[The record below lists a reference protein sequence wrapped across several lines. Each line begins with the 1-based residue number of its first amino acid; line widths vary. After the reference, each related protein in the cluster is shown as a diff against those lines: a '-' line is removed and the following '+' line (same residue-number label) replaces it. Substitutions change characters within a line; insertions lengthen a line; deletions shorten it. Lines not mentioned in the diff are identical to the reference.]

1 MFDFHEKRKIR
12 SLVYSKVSI
21 GAILLVTI
29 VLSFSV
35 FERFSIERDMAEK
48 RDVRKEELE
57 QLKQR
62 AGSLEAKVKHLQDD
76 RGIEEE
82 IRGRFDVAKEGERV
96 VIILEDE
103 KTASRTP
110 VSSDGQSKDDEGADG
125 SWLSTLKFW

>member
-1 MFDFHEKRKIR
+1 
-12 SLVYSKVSI
+12 
-21 GAILLVTI
+21 
-29 VLSFSV
+29 
-35 FERFSIERDMAEK
+35 MAAK

-57 QLKQR
+57 TLKQR
-62 AGSLEAKVKHLQDD
+62 AGSLEAKVKHLQDE

-110 VSSDGQSKDDEGADG
+110 VSSEGQRTVDETQND
-125 SWLSTLKFW
+125 SWFSALKFW